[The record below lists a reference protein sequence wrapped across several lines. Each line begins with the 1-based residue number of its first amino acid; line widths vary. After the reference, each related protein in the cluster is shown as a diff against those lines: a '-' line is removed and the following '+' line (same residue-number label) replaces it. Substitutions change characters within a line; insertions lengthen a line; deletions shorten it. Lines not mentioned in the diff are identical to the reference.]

1 VNPSPLIA
9 RVATVLDQAGVRY
22 ALIGAGALA
31 AHGIARST
39 FDLDLFT
46 DAETVLRLEAWASL
60 TAAGGVRVSARTGD
74 ADDPLRGVVRIEAD
88 GERDVDVV
96 VGRSTWQSEAIDR
109 AQPLLIAGITLR
121 VVTPADLVLFKLY
134 AGGSQDCWDI
144 EQLLA
149 ANDRER
155 LIEGVEFRLAALPS
169 HARQLWRRLIHG
181 A

>member
-1 VNPSPLIA
+1 VSSTPLIA
-9 RVATVLDQAGVRY
+9 RVAAVLDHCGARY

-46 DAETVLRLEAWASL
+46 DAAAVLRVETWASL
-60 TAAGGVRVSARTGD
+60 SAAGRARVSVRTGD
-74 ADDPLRGVVRIEAD
+74 ADDPLRGVVQIEAD

-96 VGRSTWQSEAIDR
+96 VGRSAWQSEAVDR
-109 AQPLLIAGITLR
+109 AQPLLIAGIRLP

-144 EQLLA
+144 EQLLGGS
-149 ANDRER
+149 DRQSLIPEIESR
-155 LIEGVEFRLAALPS
+155 LEALPGQ
-169 HARQLWRRLIHG
+169 ARQLWRRLIHG

>member
-1 VNPSPLIA
+1 VSATPLVA
-9 RVATVLDQAGVRY
+9 RVAAVLEQSGVRF

-46 DAETVLRLEAWASL
+46 DVASVLRVETWASL
-60 TAAGGVRVSARTGD
+60 SAAGGVRVTVRTGD

-96 VGRSTWQSEAIDR
+96 VGRSAWQSEAVDR
-109 AQPLLIAGITLR
+109 AQPLFIAGIRLR

-149 ANDRER
+149 GSNRES
-155 LIEGVEFRLAALPS
+155 LIQEVESRLAALPGNT
-169 HARQLWRRLIHG
+169 RQLWQRLIHG
-181 A
+181 V

>member
-1 VNPSPLIA
+1 VSATPLIA
-9 RVATVLDQAGVRY
+9 RVAAVLDRSGARY

-46 DAETVLRLEAWASL
+46 DAAAVLRPDTWASL
-60 TAAGGVRVSARTGD
+60 SAAGHVRVSVRTGD

-96 VGRSTWQSEAIDR
+96 VGRSAWQSEAVDR
-109 AQPLLIAGITLR
+109 ARPLLISGIRLL

-149 ANDRER
+149 GADRQLLIQEVESR
-155 LIEGVEFRLAALPS
+155 LEALPGE
-169 HARQLWRRLIHG
+169 ARQLWHRLVHG

>member
-1 VNPSPLIA
+1 MTASPLVA
-9 RVATVLDQAGVRY
+9 RVASVLDQCGVRY

-46 DAETVLRLEAWASL
+46 DAEAVLQREAWASL
-60 TAAGGVRVSARTGD
+60 SAAGGVHVSVRTGD

-96 VGRSTWQSEAIDR
+96 VGRSAWQSEAVDR
-109 AQPLLIAGITLR
+109 AQPLVIAGIRLP
-121 VVTPADLVLFKLY
+121 VVRPADLVLFKLY
-134 AGGSQDCWDI
+134 AGGSQDCWDV

-149 ANDRER
+149 AGDRQSLVREVESR
-155 LIEGVEFRLAALPS
+155 LEALPGQ
-169 HARQLWRRLIHG
+169 ARQLWRRLTHS

>member
-1 VNPSPLIA
+1 MTATPLIA
-9 RVATVLDQAGVRY
+9 RVAAVLDYGGVRY

-46 DAETVLRLEAWASL
+46 DAAAVLRVETWAALS
-60 TAAGGVRVSARTGD
+60 AAGGVRVSVRTGD
-74 ADDPLRGVVRIEAD
+74 ADDPLRGLVRIEAD

-96 VGRSTWQSEAIDR
+96 VGRSAWQSEAVDR
-109 AQPLLIAGITLR
+109 AQPLLIAGIRLP

-144 EQLLA
+144 EQLLEGSNRPSLIA
-149 ANDRER
+149 EVEPR
-155 LIEGVEFRLAALPS
+155 LEALPGQ
-169 HARQLWRRLIHG
+169 ARRLWHRLTRG

>member
-1 VNPSPLIA
+1 VSTTPLIA
-9 RVATVLDQAGVRY
+9 RVAAVLDQCGVRY

-46 DAETVLRLEAWASL
+46 DAVAVLQLDTWAALSA
-60 TAAGGVRVSARTGD
+60 TGGVHVSVRTGD

-96 VGRSTWQSEAIDR
+96 VGRSAWQSEAVDR
-109 AQPLLIAGITLR
+109 AQPLLIAGIRLR
-121 VVTPADLVLFKLY
+121 VVAPADLVLFKLY

-149 ANDRER
+149 VDDREP
-155 LIEGVEFRLAALPS
+155 LIQEVESRLAALPGQ
-169 HARQLWRRLIHG
+169 ARQLWRRLIHG